1 MSFRCDL
8 FLALRYFKGKKRN
21 RLLSAI
27 SLISVL
33 GITIGVMALIIII
46 SVMNGFQRDLREKI
60 LIAQPHIMI
69 QKSGGG
75 LIDHWED
82 VVKKAKGFRGI
93 KGVYP
98 VIRTQAM
105 ALSISGATG
114 LELTGIDSSD
124 AFSRERIEK
133 ITSSAIA
140 ESIKSSE
147 NNSGNDK
154 GIIMGR
160 ELARSLAVSTGDM
173 VRIMLPEGRV
183 TPFGN
188 VPTVRKFRVK
198 GIFQSG
204 IYQYDMATAY
214 IDINDARDLLGISN
228 SVTNIDIE
236 LKDIFS
242 AGETAS
248 VLSGSLQN
256 MRVRTWEEMN
266 KHLFAALKLEKI
278 AMFSI
283 LLLIV
288 IVAVFNV
295 ANTLIMMVIEKRG
308 DVAILKSIGASSREI
323 MRIFMIEGLLT
334 GFIGTFA
341 GSGLGLLLSF
351 LLEKY
356 EIVKLDDTVFY
367 TSKIPVDVEPLTV
380 ALIIVSSLALSF
392 LSTLYP
398 SKYASKLNPAE
409 VLRFD

>member
-1 MSFRCDL
+1 MSFRCNL

-69 QKSGGG
+69 QKAGGG
-75 LIDHWED
+75 LIEHWED
-82 VVKKAKGFRGI
+82 VVKKAKELDGI

-124 AFSRERIEK
+124 AFSRERIQK

-140 ESIKSSE
+140 ESIKP
-147 NNSGNDK
+147 SGNDK

-214 IDINDARDLLGISN
+214 IDINDARDLLGISD

-308 DVAILKSIGASSREI
+308 DVAILKSVGASSREI

-398 SKYASKLNPAE
+398 SRYASKLNPVE

>member
-1 MSFRCDL
+1 VSLRCDL

-69 QKSGGG
+69 QKAGGG
-75 LIDHWED
+75 LIDRWED
-82 VVKKAKGFRGI
+82 VVKKAKELRGI

-105 ALSISGATG
+105 ALSIAGATG
-114 LELTGIDSSD
+114 LELRGIDSSD
-124 AFSRERIEK
+124 AFSRERIQK

-140 ESIKSSE
+140 ESIKP
-147 NNSGNDK
+147 SGNDK

-214 IDINDARDLLGISN
+214 IDINDARDLLGISD

-308 DVAILKSIGASSREI
+308 DVAILKSVGASSREI

-341 GSGLGLLLSF
+341 GSGLGLFLSF

>member
-1 MSFRCDL
+1 MSLRCDL

-69 QKSGGG
+69 QKAGGG
-75 LIDHWED
+75 LIDRWED
-82 VVKKAKGFRGI
+82 VVKKAKELRGI

-105 ALSISGATG
+105 ALSIAGATG
-114 LELTGIDSSD
+114 LELRGIDSSD
-124 AFSRERIEK
+124 AFSRERIQK

-140 ESIKSSE
+140 ESIKP
-147 NNSGNDK
+147 SGNDK

-214 IDINDARDLLGISN
+214 IDINDARDLLGISD

-308 DVAILKSIGASSREI
+308 DVAILKSVGASSREI

-341 GSGLGLLLSF
+341 GSGLGLFLSF